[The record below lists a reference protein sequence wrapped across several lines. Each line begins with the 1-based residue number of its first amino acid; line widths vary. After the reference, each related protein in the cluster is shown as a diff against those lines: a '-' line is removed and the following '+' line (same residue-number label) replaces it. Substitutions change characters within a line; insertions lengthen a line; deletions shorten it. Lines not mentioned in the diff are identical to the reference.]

1 MCLAI
6 PMRVTKTSGDPD
18 DFTTSQIATV
28 DADGISKEIRLDVVD
43 RWPEVGESR
52 ISCPAVTNPSHPKED
67 PAAEC
72 DSRCAGDH
80 DHERIRS
87 PKTGGSLQAGRLCGL

>member
-6 PMRVTKTSGDPD
+6 PMRVTKVEGDPE

-43 RWPEVGESR
+43 RWPNIGDYVIVHAGFAIHALEEEEAKINIKLLR
-52 ISCPAVTNPSHPKED
+52 EL
-67 PAAEC
+67 AE
-72 DSRCAGDH
+72 GMP
-80 DHERIRS
+80 EELLV
-87 PKTGGSLQAGRLCGL
+87 K

>member
-6 PMRVTKTSGDPD
+6 PMRVTEVLGDPD

-43 RWPEVGESR
+43 RWPNIGYYVIIHAG
-52 ISCPAVTNPSHPKED
+52 VTIHTLEEQEAKANIP
-67 PAAEC
+67 
-72 DSRCAGDH
+72 
-80 DHERIRS
+80 RS
-87 PKTGGSLQAGRLCGL
+87 SFTNSIP